1 MERSGKRGRFW
12 GFRFLAYEVTVAWEI
27 PSFQAKQGSDIDLI
41 FKKMYKE
48 ILIVENRLFS
58 MCAGMR
64 TALSSEM
71 PAYRVFIKKE
81 FF

>member
-1 MERSGKRGRFW
+1 
-12 GFRFLAYEVTVAWEI
+12 
-27 PSFQAKQGSDIDLI
+27 
-41 FKKMYKE
+41 MYKE